1 MFYSSVEHVRRRVVF
16 EVVIIAF
23 NYLAN
28 QVGLLESSRSFVDVI
43 YFINR
48 DLLFVL
54 LAGPVRNC
62 VGVFAQSRFR
72 GRRNS
77 DVHQA
82 SSQT

>member
-1 MFYSSVEHVRRRVVF
+1 MVF
-16 EVVIIAF
+16 EVVITVF
-23 NYLAN
+23 NYFAN

-43 YFINR
+43 YCVNG
-48 DLLFVL
+48 DLIFVL
-54 LAGPVRNC
+54 LSGPVRNC

-82 SSQT
+82 SSQTQTLFQRVC

>member
-1 MFYSSVEHVRRRVVF
+1 MVF

-43 YFINR
+43 YCINR
-48 DLLFVL
+48 DLIFVL

-62 VGVFAQSRFR
+62 VGVFAQ
-72 GRRNS
+72 
-77 DVHQA
+77 
-82 SSQT
+82 

>member
-1 MFYSSVEHVRRRVVF
+1 MIF

-43 YFINR
+43 YCINR
-48 DLLFVL
+48 DLTFVL

-62 VGVFAQSRFR
+62 VGVFAQ
-72 GRRNS
+72 
-77 DVHQA
+77 
-82 SSQT
+82 